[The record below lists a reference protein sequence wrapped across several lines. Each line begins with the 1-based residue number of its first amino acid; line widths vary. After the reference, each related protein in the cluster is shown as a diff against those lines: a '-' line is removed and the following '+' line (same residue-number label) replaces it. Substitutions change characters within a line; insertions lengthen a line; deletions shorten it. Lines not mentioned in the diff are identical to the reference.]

1 MPNARPAKRVRPG
14 RFHPLRVLLGA
25 VVFFVVGML
34 AYVVSPWV
42 LPVRILEGP
51 MLQQVTADAVSVVWY
66 VSRPAECA
74 ITLTTDEG
82 ERTTPVAHEGRR
94 CHVRLSDLEPGRGYP
109 YRVSRGSRTL
119 AEATLRTAKQPDYSF
134 SFIVFGDSGT
144 GSRAQYLLADQ
155 MVLAAPDFVLHTGD
169 LVYNRGQRSHFNDRF
184 FAPYRELLKQVCFWP
199 CLGNHDIA
207 EPDLGAPYLE
217 VFELLENGP
226 TGLTPERSYWFDYAA
241 ARIAVIDSNVDEP
254 QLRDAVAPWLT
265 EVMLEPGPRWK
276 FVSLHHPPYTG
287 GAHQPDRRV
296 QNALVPVFEA
306 VGVDIVFAG
315 HDHMYQRT
323 ASIRAGE
330 VVEEGTGVVYTV
342 SGAGGAPLYDALPP
356 NQRPDYVVALNDKV
370 HSFTW
375 IDIDGDAL
383 RLRQIAVDGKVID
396 DWTLRKHAGKSE

>member
-1 MPNARPAKRVRPG
+1 MPDARVAKWLRPG
-14 RFHPLRVLLGA
+14 RFHPLRVLFGA
-25 VVFFVVGML
+25 VVFFVVGVL

-66 VSRPAECA
+66 TSRPAECA

-82 ERTTPVAHEGRR
+82 EHTTPVANDGRR
-94 CHVRLSDLEPGRGYP
+94 CRVRLTDLEPGQAYP
-109 YRVSRGSRTL
+109 YRISRGSRRL
-119 AEATLRTAKQPDYSF
+119 AEATLHTARQPGYSF

-144 GSRAQYLLADQ
+144 GGRAQYLLADQ
-155 MVLAAPDFVLHTGD
+155 MVLAVPDFLLHTGD
-169 LVYNRGQRSHFNDRF
+169 LVYHRGQRSHFNDRF

-217 VFELLENGP
+217 VFELPENGP
-226 TGLTPERSYWFDYAA
+226 AGSTPERSYWFDYAA
-241 ARIAVIDSNVDEP
+241 ARIAVIDSNLDEP
-254 QLRDAVAPWLT
+254 QLRDVVAPWLT
-265 EVMLEPGPRWK
+265 DVMSEPGPRWK

-287 GAHQPDRRV
+287 GAYQPDQRV

-323 ASIRAGE
+323 APIRAGE
-330 VVEEGTGVVYTV
+330 VVEEGAGVVYVV
-342 SGAGGAPLYDALPP
+342 SGAGGALIYDALPP
-356 NQRPDYVVALNDKV
+356 DQRPAYVIALNDEV
-370 HSFTW
+370 HSFTRVN
-375 IDIDGDAL
+375 IDGDTL
-383 RLRQIAVDGKVID
+383 RLRQIAVDGEVID
-396 DWTLRKHAGKSE
+396 DWTLRKHSGELE

>member
-1 MPNARPAKRVRPG
+1 
-14 RFHPLRVLLGA
+14 VLLGA
-25 VVFFVVGML
+25 VVFFVVGVL

-51 MLQQVTADAVSVVWY
+51 LLQQVTADAVSVVWY
-66 VSRPAECA
+66 TSRPAECA

-82 ERTTPVAHEGRR
+82 ERTTPVTNDGRR
-94 CHVRLSDLEPGRGYP
+94 CRVRLTDLEPGQAYP
-109 YRVSRGSRTL
+109 YRISRGSRTL
-119 AEATLRTAKQPDYSF
+119 AEATLHTARHPGYSF
-134 SFIVFGDSGT
+134 SFIVFGDSGKGT
-144 GSRAQYLLADQ
+144 QAQYLLADQ
-155 MVLAAPDFVLHTGD
+155 MVLAAPDFLLHTGD
-169 LVYNRGQRSHFNDRF
+169 LIYGRGQRSYFNDRF

-217 VFELLENGP
+217 VFELPENGP

-254 QLRDAVAPWLT
+254 QLRDPVAPWLT
-265 EVMLEPGPRWK
+265 EVMSEPGPRWK

-287 GAHQPDRRV
+287 GAYKPNERV

-323 ASIRAGE
+323 SSIREGE
-330 VVEEGTGVVYTV
+330 VVEEGAGVVYVV
-342 SGAGGAPLYDALPP
+342 SGAGGALLYDALPAD
-356 NQRPDYVVALNDKV
+356 QRPAYVVALNNEI
-370 HSFTW
+370 HSFTRVN
-375 IDIDGDAL
+375 IDGDTL
-383 RLRQIAVDGKVID
+383 RLRQIAVDGEVID
-396 DWTLRKHAGKSE
+396 DWTLRKHSGKPE